1 MADAYEV
8 FSIAVE
14 RVQHLSGEILGYL
27 ILGTY
32 PIFGYFP
39 LLRWKCGYNRIFA
52 SLLTVCGTGG
62 RCETYSMILPAR
74 WCYIWEIL
82 VYGFALYES
91 FCTMK

>member
-39 LLRWKCGYNRIFA
+39 LQ
-52 SLLTVCGTGG
+52 G
-62 RCETYSMILPAR
+62 RSRKPRNDFSSCF
-74 WCYIWEIL
+74 
-82 VYGFALYES
+82 V
-91 FCTMK
+91 

>member
-39 LLRWKCGYNRIFA
+39 LLRAHR
-52 SLLTVCGTGG
+52 SG
-62 RCETYSMILPAR
+62 RSTCLSFVEKVLGLAR
-74 WCYIWEIL
+74 W
-82 VYGFALYES
+82 
-91 FCTMK
+91 